1 MGKESIQDDRQ
12 AERNANQARR
22 LEVGQERIQDGRQA
36 RTEEDKEIRL
46 MINRL
51 RTSSNRN
58 VFIPLLVYLRE
69 KKHTDTL

>member
-1 MGKESIQDDRQ
+1 M
-12 AERNANQARR
+12 
-22 LEVGQERIQDGRQA
+22 GQERIQDGRQA

-46 MINRL
+46 TINRL

>member
-1 MGKESIQDDRQ
+1 MRERTKAARQ
-12 AERNANQARR
+12 AESDDMRARR
-22 LEVGQERIQDGRQA
+22 PEVGQERIQDGRQA

-46 MINRL
+46 TINRL